1 MSKANINKGKGFAR
15 SINELNISDRTKKAL
30 SEFEAGDY
38 MSIIKLQME
47 WEMEENLEM
56 IAEGRFNWE

>member
-1 MSKANINKGKGFAR
+1 MLKVKRNKGKGFSK

-56 IAEGRFNWE
+56 IAEGRFNWD

>member
-1 MSKANINKGKGFAR
+1 MSEVKRNQGKGFSK
-15 SINELNISDRTKKAL
+15 SINELNISDRTKNAL
-30 SEFEAGDY
+30 SEFEADDY

-47 WEMEENLEM
+47 WQKEGELEM

>member
-1 MSKANINKGKGFAR
+1 MSEVKRNKGRGFSK

-47 WEMEENLEM
+47 WEMEGNLEM
-56 IAEGRFNWE
+56 IAEGRFNWD